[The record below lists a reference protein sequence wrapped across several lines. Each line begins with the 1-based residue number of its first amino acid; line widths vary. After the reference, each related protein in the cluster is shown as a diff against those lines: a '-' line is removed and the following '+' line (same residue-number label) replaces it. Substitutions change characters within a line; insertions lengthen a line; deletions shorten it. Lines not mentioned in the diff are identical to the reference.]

1 MSDTNERILV
11 VGAGA
16 VGGIVSTLLTDS
28 GYDVTL
34 VTKYPEL
41 AQFANSIGLKVKG
54 YCGEYQVK
62 VRTVSDLSGLNGT
75 YDFVLIATKVPDLE
89 DAATSILPYIHEG
102 SRVVSLQNGIVE
114 EKLASVVGLERTV
127 GCVVGW
133 GATMHSRGVL
143 QMTSGGEFTVG
154 YLEKP
159 VDDKLKV
166 IHRMFNTIVPAE
178 MSNQI
183 LAHLYSKLIINSC
196 ITTVGAV
203 CGLNLGTMLR
213 KHRLRLVFI
222 MIIREAI
229 LVARGLRLRVKP
241 YAGRLDYY
249 RFLGWSNLRKHM
261 FLLAFGSKYRKLK
274 SSSLQS
280 LERGKRTEIDF
291 LNGYIVEKAVEAGR
305 SVPMN
310 AILTQMVHEIEDG
323 SRKITYD
330 NFREDA
336 FVSVLKKR

>member
-1 MSDTNERILV
+1 MKEKILI

-16 VGGIVSTLLTDS
+16 VGGIVSTLLTGS

-34 VTKYPEL
+34 VTKYPQV
-41 AQFANSIGLKVKG
+41 AKAANSVGLRVSG
-54 YCGEYQVK
+54 FCGAHHDR
-62 VRTVSDLSGLNGT
+62 VRTVDDLSQLQGP
-75 YDFVLIATKVPDLE
+75 YDYVLIATKVPDLE
-89 DAATSILPYIHEG
+89 EAATSILPFLHDK

-143 QMTSGGEFTVG
+143 EMTSGGEFIVG

-159 VDDKLKV
+159 ADDQLRF
-166 IHRMFNTIVPAE
+166 IHSMFNTIVPAE
-178 MSNQI
+178 ISNQI

-196 ITTVGAV
+196 ITTVGAI

-213 KHRLRLVFI
+213 KKRLRLVFI
-222 MIIREAI
+222 AIIREAI
-229 LVARGLRLRVKP
+229 AVANGLRLRVKP

-249 RFLGWSNLRKHM
+249 QFLAWSSLRKHL

-280 LERGKRTEIDF
+280 LERGKKTEIDF
-291 LNGYIVEKAVEAGR
+291 LNGYIVEKSAEAGKM
-305 SVPMN
+305 VPIN
-310 AILTQMVHEIEDG
+310 RKLTDMVKEIEDG
-323 SRKITYD
+323 KRPVTYE
-330 NFREDA
+330 NFRERS
-336 FVSVLKKR
+336 FTELLKSY